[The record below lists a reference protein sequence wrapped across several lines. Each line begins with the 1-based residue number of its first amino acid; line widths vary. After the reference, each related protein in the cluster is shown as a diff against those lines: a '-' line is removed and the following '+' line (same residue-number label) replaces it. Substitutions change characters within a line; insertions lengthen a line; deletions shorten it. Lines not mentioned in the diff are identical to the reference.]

1 MPHRYPVVRRGTH
14 LGGIHISATETP
26 CCGESG
32 PSLSPPLPF
41 QLHRCPSW
49 PSPADHPGPSSR
61 LPRSAPPH
69 SAPHPSSVGSL
80 LPVGKPGAFTPGG
93 GLGDDH
99 VLQGENL
106 SPGEE
111 KPGVLTHTD
120 RRLSQT
126 PARAF
131 SIGADA
137 FLPPTPSAGIVEKPP
152 RGKDPLRPAQGA
164 GPVCGPCRLG
174 SAEPPAS
181 CPAHCQQRLPPTA
194 ARPASRLAPNTR
206 QASPQAAH
214 PRGQGPR
221 SRHGRLWSQNRAR
234 CPDAKDSGE
243 PSLSAVPV
251 LPRAQLPTAAWPRR
265 ATSPRSSCAACPY
278 HSSGPDSR
286 GLPPGSPS
294 HWAGFIPPGKSHAP
308 RGPGLCGTR
317 FASPLESSPWCLLPA
332 RLMSD

>member
-1 MPHRYPVVRRGTH
+1 MGRIP
-14 LGGIHISATETP
+14 
-26 CCGESG
+26 
-32 PSLSPPLPF
+32 
-41 QLHRCPSW
+41 
-49 PSPADHPGPSSR
+49 
-61 LPRSAPPH
+61 SAP
-69 SAPHPSSVGSL
+69 L
-80 LPVGKPGAFTPGG
+80 
-93 GLGDDH
+93 
-99 VLQGENL
+99 
-106 SPGEE
+106 
-111 KPGVLTHTD
+111 
-120 RRLSQT
+120 R
-126 PARAF
+126 ARA
-131 SIGADA
+131 
-137 FLPPTPSAGIVEKPP
+137 PSADRAVWA
-152 RGKDPLRPAQGA
+152 LRS
-164 GPVCGPCRLG
+164 R
-174 SAEPPAS
+174 PAS

-206 QASPQAAH
+206 QASPHAAR

-265 ATSPRSSCAACPY
+265 ATSPRSSCAARPY

-286 GLPPGSPS
+286 GPPPGSPS

-332 RLMSD
+332 RLMND